1 MSPQSRRSQ
10 PAGGQ
15 PPGGSG
21 GGRRR
26 GEAPPPNAL
35 FAELLRAARELL
47 AVRSPLDAELMVSE
61 LLGTWWGQR
70 GGGRRAATVEQLV
83 GEGLVDYAGGQRSP
97 AALAL
102 LSGIACLGTPR
113 QATSA
118 EQAALA
124 LMERGVARPGW
135 AEHVGAPA
143 PDLPAARAGGALAP
157 PGAEQLAHHQL
168 GVERA
173 AHGQQLARR
182 AEQFGEQRVGRSC
195 ASPLAAP

>member
-15 PPGGSG
+15 TPGGSG
-21 GGRRR
+21 SGQRR
-26 GEAPPPNAL
+26 GAAAPPNAL

-83 GEGLVDYAGGQRSP
+83 GEGLVDYAGEQRSP

-102 LSGIACLGTPR
+102 LSGIACLGTEVSMLTTNILVPR
-113 QATSA
+113 
-118 EQAALA
+118 
-124 LMERGVARPGW
+124 RG
-135 AEHVGAPA
+135 
-143 PDLPAARAGGALAP
+143 LPW
-157 PGAEQLAHHQL
+157 
-168 GVERA
+168 
-173 AHGQQLARR
+173 
-182 AEQFGEQRVGRSC
+182 
-195 ASPLAAP
+195 AAPSPGSSFPLPTN